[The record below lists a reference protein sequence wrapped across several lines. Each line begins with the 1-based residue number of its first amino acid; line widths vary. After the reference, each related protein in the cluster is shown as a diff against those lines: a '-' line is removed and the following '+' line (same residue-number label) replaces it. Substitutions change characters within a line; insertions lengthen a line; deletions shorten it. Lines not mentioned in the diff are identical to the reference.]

1 MFDLYTLFDCMYYGL
16 WGASAHTQTT
26 LHQLPNCRYDTCQ
39 IQNIS
44 AEFKDFLEKNN
55 DLLQFMKTFKT
66 IILRICPHNSHIN
79 PYRILLMYDNLKES
93 FALPVYQIAVLTY
106 YSLLLNPESESR
118 RHISTDKSY
127 NF

>member
-1 MFDLYTLFDCMYYGL
+1 
-16 WGASAHTQTT
+16 
-26 LHQLPNCRYDTCQ
+26 
-39 IQNIS
+39 
-44 AEFKDFLEKNN
+44 
-55 DLLQFMKTFKT
+55 
-66 IILRICPHNSHIN
+66 
-79 PYRILLMYDNLKES
+79 MYDNLKES